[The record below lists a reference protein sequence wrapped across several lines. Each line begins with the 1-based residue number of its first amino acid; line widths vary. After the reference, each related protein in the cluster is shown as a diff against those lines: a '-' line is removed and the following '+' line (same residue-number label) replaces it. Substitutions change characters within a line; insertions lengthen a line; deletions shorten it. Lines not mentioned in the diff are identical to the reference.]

1 MDGVN
6 LFPESGCLISE
17 KRNAH
22 EEEEIMGVV
31 MFVWL
36 MGFLVSG
43 LLVLSLVT
51 PSGQSPIRVGNNR
64 PPSLA
69 ACKRRG
75 GPSAGLK
82 APD

>member
-1 MDGVN
+1 
-6 LFPESGCLISE
+6 
-17 KRNAH
+17 
-22 EEEEIMGVV
+22 MGVV

-75 GPSAGLK
+75 GAIRRTESPGRKGNDPRLLFEK
-82 APD
+82 KNGVGGD

>member
-1 MDGVN
+1 
-6 LFPESGCLISE
+6 
-17 KRNAH
+17 
-22 EEEEIMGVV
+22 MGVV

-36 MGFLVSG
+36 MGFLVSW

-64 PPSLA
+64 SPSLAAASLLFRKAALPYAVASDLA
-69 ACKRRG
+69 ACKRPG

>member
-1 MDGVN
+1 
-6 LFPESGCLISE
+6 
-17 KRNAH
+17 
-22 EEEEIMGVV
+22 MGVV